1 MRLLL
6 IRHGQTPS
14 NVGHLLDTT
23 APGPGLTEL
32 GEQQA
37 AALPERLAD
46 EKIDALYAST
56 LVRTQLTAAPLAETR
71 GLDVVIRDGVREIAA
86 GDLEMRGDAASNDQY
101 QRVAFS
107 WPAGKPELRMPG
119 GENGV
124 EMLARY
130 DAVIEEIAASG
141 TEAAAVVSHGAAIR
155 TWSAAR
161 AHNLDADFAIA
172 HPLPNTAVVVLEGSP
187 TTGWTA
193 VTWSDIEIPA
203 TTTHPAG

>member
-14 NVGHLLDTT
+14 NVGHLLDTGI
-23 APGPGLTEL
+23 PGPGLTEL

-46 EKIDALYAST
+46 EKIDVLYAST
-56 LVRTQLTAAPLAETR
+56 MVRTQRTAEPLARAR
-71 GLDVVIRDGVREIAA
+71 GLEIVVRDGIREITA

-130 DAVIEEIAASG
+130 DAVIEEIAGSG
-141 TEAAAVVSHGAAIR
+141 VAAAAVVSHGAAIR
-155 TWSAAR
+155 TWTAAR
-161 AHNLDADFAIA
+161 ARNVDADFAIA
-172 HPLPNTAVVVLEGSP
+172 HPLPNTAVVVLEGDP
-187 TTGWTA
+187 ETGWTV
-193 VTWSDIEIPA
+193 VTWSDLDIPA
-203 TTTHPAG
+203 TEPQPGH

>member
-37 AALPERLAD
+37 AALPQRLAD

-56 LVRTQLTAAPLAETR
+56 LVRTQLTAAPLAQAR
-71 GLDVVIRDGVREIAA
+71 GLEVVVRDGIREITA

-107 WPAGKPELRMPG
+107 WPAGRPELRMPG
-119 GENGV
+119 GENGT

-141 TEAAAVVSHGAAIR
+141 VEAAAVVSHGAAIR

-161 AHNLDADFAIA
+161 AGNLDADWAIA
-172 HPLPNTAVVVLEGSP
+172 HPLPNTAVVVLEGTP
-187 TTGWTA
+187 ATGWTA
-193 VTWSDIEIPA
+193 VTWSDLEMTGAEPQ
-203 TTTHPAG
+203 PGR

>member
-14 NVGHLLDTT
+14 NVGHLLDT
-23 APGPGLTEL
+23 AVPGPGLTEL

-56 LVRTQLTAAPLAETR
+56 LVRTQLTAAPLARER
-71 GLDVVIRDGVREIAA
+71 GLDVLVRDGLREIVA
-86 GDLEMRGDAASNDQY
+86 GDLEMRGDPASNDQY

-107 WPAGKPELRMPG
+107 WSAGQEELRMPG
-119 GENGV
+119 GENGT
-124 EMLARY
+124 EALARY

-141 TEAAAVVSHGAAIR
+141 VAAAAAVSHGAMIR
-155 TWSAAR
+155 MWTAAR
-161 AHNLDADFAIA
+161 AGNVDADYAAA
-172 HPLPNTAVVVLEGSP
+172 HPLPNTAVVALEGSP
-187 TTGWTA
+187 ESGWT
-193 VTWSDIEIPA
+193 VTTWSDLPLA
-203 TTTHPAG
+203 PTA